1 MGQTQTKP
9 IAPPNEQHLWI
20 QEPINPCFTGK
31 SVGDVWDPQAQMSPA
46 ARAAGVRDMAWQAL
60 LQEVTDHV
68 ASFRKEKYAF
78 GFLFGAIIL
87 GQVVSF
93 ALQSTG
99 DAARSRI
106 IPLLPPILAVVGVV
120 NLLSIAP
127 ANQKVDAK
135 IEEAVR
141 GAALGPGITAMYRTE
156 YTGVCKP
163 KHVNASRCIAV
174 AWQGQ
179 APMGQVYQG
188 QVLQGQVVGHGQVYQ
203 AQPVQAQAMPE
214 TVSMQMAPLV
224 SHKGDAAAQAI

>member
-141 GAALGPGITAMYRTE
+141 GAALP
-156 YTGVCKP
+156 TGTNFSSPSDVA
-163 KHVNASRCIAV
+163 NAAKS
-174 AWQGQ
+174 
-179 APMGQVYQG
+179 
-188 QVLQGQVVGHGQVYQ
+188 
-203 AQPVQAQAMPE
+203 
-214 TVSMQMAPLV
+214 S
-224 SHKGDAAAQAI
+224 GDATPQSRNSTAPCSRAKLRTLERWAAP